1 MKKLTIALA
10 SMLVLFSMKVN
21 AQNERVLLFECFT
34 NTSCGPCAQQNPAMD
49 DLISNNADR
58 IAAIKYHM
66 SWPGNNDP
74 MYVHN
79 TADNNARRGVY
90 NINSVPWTVVDG
102 IRYNDVTSVPSG
114 INQNAINN
122 WLAIES
128 PYEMRLNYE
137 IVGNT
142 VAVHVMG
149 RASTDISGTLKLY
162 VGVIENEI
170 HFNSAPGTNGERD
183 FYSVMKKLLPS
194 SSGTTIGS
202 VSAGDYFAY
211 TFTWE
216 MANVY
221 NVDQIDA
228 IAWIQDSQ
236 TKEVFQACKSS
247 QSLEPFYANEAA
259 LNAFA
264 NVKSMTCSGVA
275 EPVVRMTNNGSN
287 TLASAVLE
295 VQANGE
301 VVKSVEWNGNLGV
314 FESADVELG
323 EFVFPVQESNEL
335 AVRIVSVNGVAD
347 EAPLNNTVSTTVAGS
362 PDNSQVEIKLTVRTD
377 DNPGETT
384 WKLTNL
390 ATGEVVLEGGPYEEA
405 NHKYTETLDI
415 PADGCYDFT
424 IFDAGGDGFTG
435 SGLYGMK
442 AGNKTLFSGKSF
454 GYSESNEFSYEVYA
468 GAEEYS
474 DQAAGVYPNPTTGV
488 VYVTTER
495 SQRVVIYNMAG
506 QCVYEGVCDGMLQLD
521 LKLFGSGVY
530 AIKAGEQVWKTVVK

>member
-102 IRYNDVTSVPSG
+102 IRYNAVTSVPSG

-122 WLAIES
+122 WLDIES

-137 IVGNT
+137 IVGNM

-259 LNAFA
+259 LNAIA

-323 EFVFPVQESNEL
+323 EVVFPVQESNEL